1 MANLLRNYLRDE
13 RDLLDFIRFENKV
26 QALTPE
32 AVNAAMRKYLDPSK
46 LILIYA
52 GNLVKKAL

>member
-1 MANLLRNYLRDE
+1 M
-13 RDLLDFIRFENKV
+13 DFIRFENKV

-32 AVNAAMRKYLDPSK
+32 AVNAAMRKYFDPSK

-52 GNLVKKAL
+52 GDFLKKAL